1 MRAFIKKL
9 IKQALPYT
17 EAVHKLLSC
26 YSLRFYLEEI
36 GWFRSV
42 VERLPVDRDGN
53 SLPWFTY
60 PAIFFLSSKI
70 KPEMVVFEYGSGNS
84 TLWWGKQVSS
94 VTSYEHD
101 LEWYNSLRGRIP
113 SNVEYLHCELIYGG
127 EYSKAILRYVNRF
140 DIVVIDGRDRV
151 NCAKNSLGALRDNGV
166 IVWDN
171 SDRGKYEEGYSYLI
185 LHGFRRLDFK
195 GNGPINVDGW
205 ITSIFYRDNNCF
217 GI

>member
-42 VERLPVDRDGN
+42 VERFAVDRDGN

-70 KPEMVVFEYGSGNS
+70 KPEMVVFEYGSGTQLCGGASKYLVLLHMNTILS
-84 TLWWGKQVSS
+84 GT
-94 VTSYEHD
+94 
-101 LEWYNSLRGRIP
+101 IP
-113 SNVEYLHCELIYGG
+113 
-127 EYSKAILRYVNRF
+127 
-140 DIVVIDGRDRV
+140 
-151 NCAKNSLGALRDNGV
+151 
-166 IVWDN
+166 
-171 SDRGKYEEGYSYLI
+171 
-185 LHGFRRLDFK
+185 
-195 GNGPINVDGW
+195 
-205 ITSIFYRDNNCF
+205 
-217 GI
+217 